1 MPALTR
7 KPDCIHSPVMGRLF
21 LADANVIDGAG
32 AVHAATT
39 VVVEGAHIL
48 AVGRGDAIPQPT
60 AGDRVI
66 PIGGRTVMPGMVAG
80 HAHLSYPNFDPD
92 DLNSIDMAK
101 PATYMAVIATKN
113 AEATLKAGFTAAA
126 GAGSV
131 HQIDRVLKDLIRQGI
146 VDGPRIMACGQDIM
160 PTGGGMDLKPSWWQF
175 GMPGLALICD
185 GVDEVRRAVRLQA
198 KEGNDFIK
206 IYPQGGHGV
215 PDRGRM
221 DMHPDEIEAAVS
233 AGHDKGKLV
242 RAHVVTKPAILE
254 CLKAG
259 VDIID
264 HGNGMDDE
272 VIEIMV
278 RQGTYVLPSL
288 YFASIEPKYYAPRG
302 DTMTPRDRINLW
314 FDRAAEKLAAAQAA
328 GVKIV
333 TGDDFG
339 SALTPHGD
347 NGKELAVYVNHL
359 GLSAM
364 DVLGWATKNGAEM
377 MRQGHAFGT
386 IEAGKFADLLVVN
399 GDPVAD
405 ITLLGDPANLLV
417 VMQGGRFITNQLNEA
432 QEP

>member
-1 MPALTR
+1 
-7 KPDCIHSPVMGRLF
+7 MGRLF
-21 LADANVIDGAG
+21 FLDANVIDGAG
-32 AVHAATT
+32 AVNAATT
-39 VVVEGAHIL
+39 VVVEGKHIL
-48 AVGRGDAIPQPT
+48 AVGKGDAIPQP
-60 AGDRVI
+60 AADDMVI
-66 PIGGRTVMPGMVAG
+66 PLNGRTLMPGMVAG
-80 HAHLSYPNFDPD
+80 HAHLSYPDFDPD

-101 PATYMAVIATKN
+101 PATYMAVIATRN

-175 GMPGLALICD
+175 GMTGLALICD

-215 PDRGRM
+215 PDRGAM
-221 DMHPDEIEAAVS
+221 DMQPDEIQAAVS
-233 AGHDKGKLV
+233 TAHDKGKLV

-259 VDIID
+259 VDVID
-264 HGNGMDDE
+264 HGSGMDDE
-272 VIEIMV
+272 VIEVMA

-288 YFASIEPKYYAPRG
+288 YFASIAPQYYAPRG
-302 DTMTPRDRINLW
+302 DSMAPQDRIDHW
-314 FDRAAEKLAAAQAA
+314 FERAAEKLSRAQAA
-328 GVKIV
+328 GVKLV

-347 NGKELAVYVNHL
+347 NGKELAVYVKQL
-359 GLSAM
+359 GIPAM

-386 IEAGKFADLLVVN
+386 IEAGKLADLLVVD
-399 GDPVAD
+399 GDPLAD
-405 ITLLGDPANLLV
+405 ITLLGDPANLAV
-417 VMQGGRFITNQLNEA
+417 VMQGGRFITNKLN
-432 QEP
+432 